1 MKTSKWLC
9 IVLIYNIKDQQTIT
23 SESITVD
30 KNLWI
35 GSLKYTPLLAANIR
49 LLFVVVQRNKVDH
62 SIIETLILEKKDHE
76 NAYDRIDHNL
86 SDNLILVDYNATVE
100 LFSFINSRYSAE
112 RKIMITLGH
121 GSVFG
126 MNYFDLYLPTGIKK
140 SLLNHTTD
148 IRQLDNFF
156 SGIGEDKIENGYLK
170 AIDKIDHKAGF
181 ELISSRQLISGNGD
195 SKKYQLS
202 NKELSQALKAFSKI
216 EGGKHI
222 DILVIN
228 NCFMQNIFAQYD
240 YCDAVEYY
248 VAPISGISYPGYN
261 FLEILKNI
269 NDNPDVSIEKTA
281 ISFVSKE
288 MIENHA
294 LYKKPRDNDFSKTA
308 IDNRWF
314 LQCVKL
320 DDAMFA
326 NFKQQF
332 ASYINELYR
341 IAKASR
347 IMRLFVLDAF
357 YSCYKYSEKS
367 LPNLDLVD
375 FRSFVFSLQDL
386 VVRGNHGRIQEIDEL
401 LQFSKEI
408 LETITQ
414 LKFEN
419 YCGKDFL
426 VDWENFNDKYLAA
439 TKQEAVSKIGLGFY
453 LSKNLPDDSPLCEM
467 LHTDN
472 PFKPALI
479 EQTNYFDFLKLMADD
494 L

>member
-9 IVLIYNIKDQQTIT
+9 VVLIYNIEEQPTIA
-23 SESITVD
+23 SESIAVD

-49 LLFVVVQRNKVDH
+49 LIFVVVQRNKVDRT
-62 SIIETLILEKKDHE
+62 IIETLILEKKDHE

-86 SDNLILVDYNATVE
+86 SDNLILVDYNATIE
-100 LFSFINSRYSAE
+100 LFSFINSQYSAE
-112 RKIMITLGH
+112 RKILITLGH

-126 MNYFDLYLPTGIKK
+126 MNCFDLYLPNAIKK
-140 SLLNHTTD
+140 SLLNNTTS
-148 IRQLDNFF
+148 IKELDNFF
-156 SGIGEDKIENGYLK
+156 SGIGADKIENGYLK
-170 AIDKIDHKAGF
+170 AVNKINYRSGF
-181 ELISSRQLISGNGD
+181 QFKSSKQLIKVDGD

-202 NKELSQALKAFSKI
+202 NKELSQALKAFTKT

-269 NDNPDVSIEKTA
+269 NDNPDGNTEKIA
-281 ISFVSKE
+281 SSFVSKE
-288 MIENHA
+288 VIENHA
-294 LYKKPRDNDFSKTA
+294 LYKRPLDNDFSKTA
-308 IDNRWF
+308 IDHRWF
-314 LQCVKL
+314 LQCIKL
-320 DDAMFA
+320 DDGLFA
-326 NFKQQF
+326 TFKQQF

-341 IAKASR
+341 IAKDSR
-347 IMRLFVLDAF
+347 AMRLFVLDTF
-357 YSCYKYSEKS
+357 YNCYKYSEKS
-367 LPNLDLVD
+367 LPNLDLID
-375 FRSFVFSLQDL
+375 FQTFVFSLQDL
-386 VVRGNHGRIQEIDEL
+386 IVRGNHGRIPEVDKL
-401 LQFSKEI
+401 LQSSKDI
-408 LETITQ
+408 LETIEQ
-414 LKFEN
+414 LEFKN

-453 LSKNLPDDSPLCEM
+453 LSRNLPDDSPLCQM
-467 LHTDN
+467 LHSDN

-479 EQTNYFDFLKLMADD
+479 VQTNYLDFLKLMANDV
-494 L
+494 